1 MRIYYFLLFLFAIS
15 LMPSCKPSNLLP
27 TEYKGDQLHFGQGGG
42 FTGAVT
48 YFVLLDDSRLFEK
61 NTLDSTYTFRSEWD
75 KDFTKQMFHNYESLG
90 LSSLEYYHPGNLYY
104 FIEHHSTGKKTHRIS
119 WGKSDMTPPENIVNF
134 YNLLFK
140 STKSK
145 S

>member
-1 MRIYYFLLFLFAIS
+1 MRFYFTFLTIS
-15 LMPSCKPSNLLP
+15 VLGLMPACKSPNHLPS
-27 TEYKGDQLHFGQGGG
+27 EYKGDQLHFGQGGG

-48 YFVLLDDSRLFEK
+48 YYVLLDDSRVFEK
-61 NTLDSTYTFRSEWD
+61 NTMDSSYTPMTEWN
-75 KDFTKQMFHNYESLG
+75 KDFTRQMFGNYKSLG
-90 LSSLEYYHPGNLYY
+90 LDKIDYYHPGNLYY
-104 FIEHHSTGKKTHRIS
+104 FIEHHTQGDEPHRIS
-119 WGKSDMTPPENIVNF
+119 WGKSDMTPPETVVNF